1 MESMLATWSP
11 SLKEIPTIIHVA
23 ASKLIDAGKLFR
35 GTSMN
40 SHHIITIPG
49 ALHALPNVL
58 LIALF
63 VPMRMKCWLTACGPL
78 DALQF
83 MPFATMKFTKE
94 MP

>member
-11 SLKEIPTIIHVA
+11 SLKKIPTIIHVA

-40 SHHIITIPG
+40 PHHIITIPG
-49 ALHALPNVL
+49 AIHALPNVL

-78 DALQF
+78 DTLQF
-83 MPFATMKFTKE
+83 MAFTTMKFTKE

>member
-1 MESMLATWSP
+1 MESLLATWSP
-11 SLKEIPTIIHVA
+11 SLKKIPTIIHVA

-35 GTSMN
+35 V
-40 SHHIITIPG
+40 IITIPG

-78 DALQF
+78 DTLQF
-83 MPFATMKFTKE
+83 MAFTTMKFTKE